1 MKKLSV
7 PMTRYE
13 LVLGWIYLVLQLTV
27 LPVVLVAVNF
37 LLGSPLSESGIS
49 FALFALNFVCVIG
62 IFWRFLWGN
71 IKTASSHIGKTLLAA
86 LTGFVAYWTL
96 NLLVGYLILTF
107 FPDFYNVNDDS
118 IGNLMAE
125 SPLLITLGTVVL
137 VPIAEEVLY
146 RGLVF
151 RGLYNHSRVAA
162 YVVSIVVF
170 GALHVVSYIGSFQW
184 YHLLLC
190 FVQYLPAGLCLGWAY
205 AKSNS
210 IWAPILMHMVINLI
224 GMLAMR

>member
-13 LVLGWIYLVLQLTV
+13 LILGWIYLVLQLTV
-27 LPVVLVAVNF
+27 LPVLLVAVN
-37 LLGSPLSESGIS
+37 LMLGSPLSESEIS
-49 FALFALNFVCVIG
+49 FALFVVNFVCVIA
-62 IFWRFLWGN
+62 IFWKFLWGN
-71 IKTASSHIGKTLLAA
+71 TKTAFSYTGKTLLAA
-86 LTGFVAYWTL
+86 LTGFAAYWTL

-125 SPLLITLGTVVL
+125 SPLLITLGTVIL
-137 VPIAEEVLY
+137 VPITEEVLY

-162 YVVSIVVF
+162 YLVSIAVF